1 MAQDST
7 RHYFDKEEHVFDA
20 CSDQHSNYILGTAS
34 NPLGMQINLYF
45 KVEEGTIT
53 DAKYSV
59 NGCPTLVAITAY
71 YVEKVIGRN
80 LEDCTDFKAFAIHE
94 IIDLPKNRMDR
105 ILLLENAVNACIGQ
119 KET

>member
-1 MAQDST
+1 MTQDLT
-7 RHYFDKEEHVFDA
+7 RYYFDQEEHVFDVFEDNH
-20 CSDQHSNYILGTAS
+20 CNYIIGSAS

-53 DAKYSV
+53 DAKYNV

-71 YVEKVIGRN
+71 YVEKVIGRD
-80 LEDCTDFKAFAIHE
+80 LEDCADFKAFAIHE

-105 ILLLENAVNACIGQ
+105 ILLLENAANACIDQ
-119 KET
+119 REK